1 MMASGY
7 NRRNKPKLAK
17 ILTSEILEELTQAD
31 GDNRDLFFLLVSARG
46 IEDRSRRS
54 TSNGQHGTNLEGE
67 DDSVTGGE
75 GDDNDQMDTDDNVNT
90 TGNTPQS
97 TSPPVE
103 HGPEVQNNPSSSS
116 SSSSSS
122 ISQRTQF
129 ARKQVHEVILPEV
142 LRPDGWKKV
151 YDKDSKLTYQA
162 LYFGIIERQP
172 GEDENAHNQRVGRI
186 RETIREKVITLQRQH
201 GVEFK
206 INSLLSKP
214 ILYNEP
220 PSENNQ

>member
-97 TSPPVE
+97 TSPPVG
-103 HGPEVQNNPSSSS
+103 HGPEAQKNPSSSS
-116 SSSSSS
+116 KS
-122 ISQRTQF
+122 RTPSDA
-129 ARKQVHEVILPEV
+129 AREHVHQVILPEV

-162 LYFGIIERQP
+162 LYFGIIQRTP
-172 GEDENAHNQRVGRI
+172 GEDENTHNRRVGRI
-186 RETIREKVITLQRQH
+186 RETIREKVITLQQQR

-206 INSLLSKP
+206 INSLLTKP
-214 ILYNEP
+214 ILYND
-220 PSENNQ
+220 PSPDNNQ